1 MSPLGDVIRRL
12 RYGKPIAIVSGLP
25 RSGTSMAMKM
35 LEAGGMPVLV
45 DGLRKPD
52 VSNPNGYYEFEP
64 VKGLDKGGDV
74 QWLADARGRAVK
86 IISFLLTYLP
96 ETYEYRVIF
105 MRRDLHEAVASQNT
119 MLAHRGE
126 SLDGADD
133 ERMCRLYEGHLEKVE
148 RFLASRPC
156 FSTLAIAYEDVVQ
169 NPSLAAH
176 RMNEFL
182 GGTLDVVKMAAVADP
197 ALYRNR
203 RQVEV

>member
-12 RYGKPIAIVSGLP
+12 RYGKPIAVVSGLP

-64 VKGLDKGGDV
+64 VKELDKGGDV

-119 MLAHRGE
+119 MLAQRGE
-126 SLDGADD
+126 SRDGADD

-148 RFLASRPC
+148 RFLASRSC
-156 FSTLAIAYEDVVQ
+156 FSTLTIAYEDVVQ

-203 RQVEV
+203 RHVEV